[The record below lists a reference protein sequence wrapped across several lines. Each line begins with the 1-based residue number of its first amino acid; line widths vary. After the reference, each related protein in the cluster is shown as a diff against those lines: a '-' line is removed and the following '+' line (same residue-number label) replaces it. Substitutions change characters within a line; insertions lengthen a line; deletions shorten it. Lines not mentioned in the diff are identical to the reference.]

1 MLEIVKK
8 YGIDLEKLKSEQ
20 IKLSKNLQIKDI
32 EEVKE
37 AKKVGGIENIFV
49 KNKIISAIVV
59 VGTDFEIIDQKYFSD
74 KIRFPY
80 IPGFRA
86 YRELSAMVSV
96 FNLLEEKPS
105 IVFIKGHGIAHP
117 CRLGIASHFALVANV
132 PTIGITDSLIS
143 GEVREN
149 DMIQEGK
156 IVGKVL
162 ITKKNGRPLYI
173 SPGNLVSVKTAVELV
188 KKFVREPHRLPEP
201 LRLARKYAKEVMK
214 ENI

>member
-1 MLEIVKK
+1 M
-8 YGIDLEKLKSEQ
+8 
-20 IKLSKNLQIKDI
+20 
-32 EEVKE
+32 
-37 AKKVGGIENIFV
+37 
-49 KNKIISAIVV
+49 
-59 VGTDFEIIDQKYFSD
+59 
-74 KIRFPY
+74 
-80 IPGFRA
+80 
-86 YRELSAMVSV
+86 
-96 FNLLEEKPS
+96 
-105 IVFIKGHGIAHP
+105 
-117 CRLGIASHFALVANV
+117 